1 MTLLLIILK
10 KIFYIYMTDYPY
22 HFYRIS
28 DSESNFSLVG
38 ISSNLIHY
46 QRIFWLSNLFIGITI
61 FFRNNTN
68 MSFINIFLLFSSL
81 IFYTYS
87 LVGVIYL
94 LKYVKI

>member
-1 MTLLLIILK
+1 MSISQITFK
-10 KIFYIYMTDYPY
+10 KIYYIYMTDYPY

-81 IFYTYS
+81 MLYIYS
-87 LVGVIYL
+87 LVGIIYL

>member
-1 MTLLLIILK
+1 MSISQITFK
-10 KIFYIYMTDYPY
+10 KIYYIYMTDYPY

-28 DSESNFSLVG
+28 DSESNFGLVG

-81 IFYTYS
+81 ILYIYS